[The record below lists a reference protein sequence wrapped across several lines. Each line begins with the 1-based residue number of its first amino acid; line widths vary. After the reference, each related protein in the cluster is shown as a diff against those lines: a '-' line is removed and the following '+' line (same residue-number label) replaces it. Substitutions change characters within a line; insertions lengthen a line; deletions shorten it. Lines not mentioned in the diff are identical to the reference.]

1 MIIGTTPTF
10 TLKLKKSCDVDLFL
24 VNNIYV
30 TLKQGAVA
38 LTKTGNDLTII
49 DSKTIRF
56 TLTQAES
63 LGFAIDKIV
72 ELQVNW
78 IYANNKRAASK
89 VISINLEKQLLKQDL
104 N

>member
-30 TLKQGAVA
+30 TLKQGAVV

-56 TLTQAES
+56 TLTQVES

-78 IYANNKRAASK
+78 TYANNKRAASK
-89 VISINLEKQLLKQDL
+89 VISINLEKQLLKQEL